1 MDWSDTRFYDL
12 GNGRVA
18 DDFCR
23 GGRKIACSR
32 GGKPA
37 RGVQDKRITGTIVT
51 EAERIAALLDIVD
64 GNRTQDAEN
73 SAQLVVFG
81 LAERFG
87 KTGRLRPTNAG
98 WNVMGSQGR
107 PFRAEYG

>member
-1 MDWSDTRFYDL
+1 M
-12 GNGRVA
+12 
-18 DDFCR
+18 
-23 GGRKIACSR
+23 
-32 GGKPA
+32 
-37 RGVQDKRITGTIVT
+37 T

-64 GNRTQDAEN
+64 TNRTHDADN

-98 WNVMGSQGR
+98 WNVLGQLGR